1 MILRGQVSEDQLEF
15 DLEIERAAR
24 KNRSRKRR
32 EQQTQIREESYTI
45 FDRDTQVIQEEISM
59 VEDKIHPPR
68 RILGDYAL
76 QQGPRNFSSI
86 AVSTTTETLEM
97 KPTFLN
103 LINSY
108 QFTGIDNED
117 PYTFVRFL

>member
-45 FDRDTQVIQEEISM
+45 FDRDTQVIQEEIIM

-76 QQGPRNFSSI
+76 QQGPRNFP
-86 AVSTTTETLEM
+86 V
-97 KPTFLN
+97 
-103 LINSY
+103 
-108 QFTGIDNED
+108 
-117 PYTFVRFL
+117 